1 MSTLRALP
9 ALGLRSENGDIGDEG
24 PWKQSS
30 RFHWRV
36 AAFNW
41 TQCSD
46 PRWPTFASHIT
57 CFEHWQ
63 TRADIDMSRIPGYT
77 ERHLAIQLLQGSPG
91 EPQKHDAEGILVTH
105 KNYSNKPRYP
115 FTCAR
120 KNRQRPKQVS
130 YGIIFLRKHIIHH
143 SKRKSLILGALDWK
157 MTRDLAFRKTFQLP
171 ARYWLPML
179 SARDPCFDSDPPL
192 CQEHPRANAKLMQS

>member
-9 ALGLRSENGDIGDEG
+9 AFGLRSENGDIGDEG

-91 EPQKHDAEGILVTH
+91 EPRKHDGEGILVTH

-120 KNRQRPKQVS
+120 KNRQRSKQVS
-130 YGIIFLRKHIIHH
+130 YGVFFLRKHIIHH
-143 SKRKSLILGALDWK
+143 SKRKK
-157 MTRDLAFRKTFQLP
+157 
-171 ARYWLPML
+171 
-179 SARDPCFDSDPPL
+179 FDSRSLGLKNDARSGI
-192 CQEHPRANAKLMQS
+192 QEDFPAPCKVLTANAISTGPMFRFRPSSMPRASKS

>member
-1 MSTLRALP
+1 MKDLETELKIPLTSRCFQLDSMQWPTVTHVCFAHHMFRAL
-9 ALGLRSENGDIGDEG
+9 ADTGRYRHVQDSRLY
-24 PWKQSS
+24 WKAS
-30 RFHWRV
+30 RD
-36 AAFNW
+36 
-41 TQCSD
+41 T
-46 PRWPTFASHIT
+46 TAS
-57 CFEHWQ
+57 
-63 TRADIDMSRIPGYT
+63 R
-77 ERHLAIQLLQGSPG
+77 LPG
-91 EPQKHDAEGILVTH
+91 EPRKHDAEGILVTH

-179 SARDPCFDSDPPL
+179 SARDTCFDSDPPL
-192 CQEHPRANAKLMQS
+192 CQEHPRANAKLIQS